1 MSKIV
6 KIKGGI
12 GNQLFQYAFFKFLSS
27 RGFEVELDVSW
38 YHQVKISNSLTKREL
53 YLNKILNNFP
63 KISNHKTSIKDKILS
78 YKSEKLQSYFAKK
91 DIFYTD
97 FFDGYWQD
105 IFYAKFLNLDD
116 LNYEIINKKTDLPEK
131 YYVMHTRY
139 GDFKRSKVH
148 CCLPDSYYLDNIESF
163 KDHPIYVLTDDY
175 DHTNKILK
183 KINKKTQIL
192 KTNEIDAFKIIYNA
206 HGGISSNSTFCWWP
220 IFLSKNFNW
229 IMPKSWL
236 KNRDIYKSNVYIKGT
251 KVKNDVQQ

>member
-91 DIFYTD
+91 DIFYTVHKIV
-97 FFDGYWQD
+97 GSKHILVKSAYKSLNTVMM
-105 IFYAKFLNLDD
+105 IFSYQIS
-116 LNYEIINKKTDLPEK
+116 LNY
-131 YYVMHTRY
+131 
-139 GDFKRSKVH
+139 F
-148 CCLPDSYYLDNIESF
+148 
-163 KDHPIYVLTDDY
+163 
-175 DHTNKILK
+175 
-183 KINKKTQIL
+183 
-192 KTNEIDAFKIIYNA
+192 
-206 HGGISSNSTFCWWP
+206 
-220 IFLSKNFNW
+220 
-229 IMPKSWL
+229 
-236 KNRDIYKSNVYIKGT
+236 
-251 KVKNDVQQ
+251 